1 MGFVLTAVQRAE
13 TLPGLRPLTTIK
25 PVVRFTGA
33 LRCSLVAECARFAFN
48 ELRPRPV
55 VAQYTLRKSRRS
67 IMIRH
72 HKEDLS
78 ILDELFAQDEY
89 VLPTHV
95 NDVLRS
101 FRNPRVLDLG
111 ANIGLFA
118 LWLLERHSGATI
130 VGYEAD
136 PMNASVHEQVIA
148 LNAVEGSWDLRRKF
162 AATAP
167 SVVSFDA
174 RSGASSTALVGDD
187 PPHGQR
193 IDVEAEDVFGEL
205 ERADFAKI
213 DIEGGE
219 WAILNDARLSQLAT
233 PALVVEYHPFGP
245 GSPDTCQLGH
255 DPGIEAEKRLHD
267 AGYMTLR
274 KPKKHPRG
282 FGLIWAWRPAPV
294 RALGGR

>member
-1 MGFVLTAVQRAE
+1 MGLVLTTVRRIE
-13 TLPGLRPLTTIK
+13 ILPGLRFLTTTK
-25 PVVRFTGA
+25 AVVRFTGA
-33 LRCSLVAECARFAFN
+33 LRCSIVLESARFAFN
-48 ELRPRPV
+48 ELRPKYV
-55 VAQYTLRKSRRS
+55 VARYTLRASRRS

-89 VLPTHV
+89 ALPTQV

-101 FRNPRVLDLG
+101 FPNPRVLDLG

-118 LWLLERHSGATI
+118 LWLLEHHPGATI
-130 VGYEAD
+130 VGYEPD

-148 LNAVEGSWDLRRKF
+148 LNALEASWELRRKF
-162 AATAP
+162 AATVR

-174 RSGASSTALVGDD
+174 RGGASSTALMGDRT
-187 PPHGQR
+187 PQGQKLE
-193 IDVEAEDVFGEL
+193 VEAEDVFGEF

-219 WAILNDARLSQLAT
+219 WAILSDARLFELAT
-233 PALVVEYHPFGP
+233 PALVLEYHPFGP
-245 GSPDTCQLGH
+245 GSPSQSGR
-255 DPGIEAEKRLHD
+255 DPGIEAEKRLQN

-274 KPKKHPRG
+274 RPKKHPRG
-282 FGLIWAWRPAPV
+282 FGLIWAWRSAPAQL
-294 RALGGR
+294 AG